1 MADRFYWIH
10 ESQRLSKGGLRLIW
24 LMLMA
29 CLAII
34 FILAVR
40 DDIVSLSGRPAAERD
55 EIALAGRIMSAV
67 DPDGSLRL
75 QDILEQGDS
84 FFGDIANRGVSPAPT
99 AAFWLRIE
107 VPRLDPGEY
116 GISLELTRARDTDLF
131 IPRDDGHRQMQWRR
145 GDWSSL
151 TRYPIFALEGEDIAG
166 KTLYLRTVTGSSM
179 RAMLHLRPLQVLIGD
194 YSLESVTLG
203 ILSGVLLGL
212 AVYIGVMAVTLR
224 DRLFGSLV
232 GVIVAF
238 TCYML
243 ADRGILDTH
252 ILPGA
257 ETVARLVSLS
267 ATILIYAALLTF
279 TRYWLDVR
287 SWSKGLDRA
296 LNIAA
301 IAFGLLAAETARET
315 LVGEQFVRLF
325 SAFAGMLA
333 LVICLAVAV
342 VALWRTRTRA
352 ILFLLGWS
360 PAIATAFLRLAL
372 DLFPGIGASVLF
384 ANALYVG
391 ATASLLCYG
400 VLVSDSLQHR
410 ERRLR
415 QRAEL
420 METRFRNFADS
431 AADSFWETT
440 AQGDITY
447 LEGPQFADLSL
458 EVGQPLVPSLAAVAR
473 HSDSALAHI
482 RRCLEEGEPFRDV
495 ALAVLD
501 HDGKSRE
508 VLISGT
514 FARDSRGRVSGFAGT
529 LVDATERDAH
539 LQQSTRREKMAALGQ
554 LAAYVA
560 HEINN
565 LLHPIMSFSRQA
577 RRRAQDD
584 HETVRLMDTVI
595 ELSQDMRDI
604 VASLRSTTAVEHQ
617 DTTRLPISTALRRSL
632 DTVRPILPPRI
643 ALKADIAELECPEI
657 HAGEMLQVMTNLV
670 ANAMRAIDNEGVI
683 EVILEGGAT
692 PRLVVRDNGSGM
704 SDDVASR
711 AFEPFFTTRPQ
722 SGGTGLGLSV
732 VAGLLKS
739 WGATAR
745 IESVSGQGTSVVI
758 AFAQGGAGS

>member
-1 MADRFYWIH
+1 MANQFDGTR
-10 ESQRLSKGGLRLIW
+10 EPQRLGHRGVRLIW
-24 LMLMA
+24 LALVA
-29 CLAII
+29 CVAVIVALA
-34 FILAVR
+34 LR
-40 DDIVSLSGRPAAERD
+40 DDIAALSGRTPAEQG
-55 EIALAGRIMSAV
+55 EIALAGRITSAV
-67 DPDGSLRL
+67 DPGGTMGL
-75 QDILEQGDS
+75 QEILEQGEA
-84 FFGDIANRGVSPAPT
+84 FFGDTANRGVSPTPT

-107 VPRLDPGEY
+107 VPSLSPDEY
-116 GISLELTRARDTDLF
+116 GLSLELTRARDTDLF
-131 IPRDDGHRQMQWRR
+131 IPGDNGYQQLQWRR
-145 GDWSSL
+145 GDGSSL
-151 TRYPIFALEGEDIAG
+151 TRYPIFALAGEEITG
-166 KTLYLRTVTGSSM
+166 KTLFLRTVTSSSM
-179 RAMLHLRPLQVLIGD
+179 RAMLHLRPLQALIGN
-194 YSLESVTLG
+194 YSMESVTLG

-212 AVYIGVMAVTLR
+212 AVYIGVMALTLR
-224 DRLFGSLV
+224 DRLFGSLA

-257 ETVARLVSLS
+257 ETVARVVSLS

-279 TRYWLDVR
+279 ARYWLEVR
-287 SWSKGLDRA
+287 SWSRGFDRA

-301 IAFGLLAAETARET
+301 IGFGLLAAETARET

-325 SAFAGMLA
+325 SAFAGVLA
-333 LVICLAVAV
+333 LALCLVVAV
-342 VALWRTRTRA
+342 VALWRARTRA
-352 ILFLLGWS
+352 VLFLLGWS
-360 PAIATAFLRLAL
+360 PAIATALLRLTL
-372 DLFPGIGASVLF
+372 DLFPGVGAPPLF
-384 ANALYVG
+384 ANSLYVG

-440 AQGDITY
+440 AEGNIAY
-447 LEGPQFADLSL
+447 LEGPQFNGLTL
-458 EVGQPLVPSLAAVAR
+458 EVGQPLVPSLAAIAR
-473 HSDSALAHI
+473 QSDAALARI
-482 RRCLEEGEPFRDV
+482 RQCLEQGVPFRDI
-495 ALAVLD
+495 ALVVSGPGD
-501 HDGKSRE
+501 ESRE

-514 FARDSRGRVSGFAGT
+514 FARDPRGRLSGFAGT
-529 LVDATERDAH
+529 LVDATERNAH
-539 LQQSTRREKMAALGQ
+539 LQQSARREKMAALGQ
-554 LAAYVA
+554 MAAYVA

-577 RRRAQDD
+577 RRRTQDD
-584 HETVRLMDTVI
+584 QETARLLDTVV
-595 ELSQDMRDI
+595 ELSQDMRDM
-604 VASLRSTTAVEHQ
+604 VASLRSSTAVDPQ

-643 ALKADIAELECPEI
+643 ALTADIAELDCPRI

-670 ANAMRAIDNEGVI
+670 ANAMRAIDNEGAI
-683 EVILEGGAT
+683 EVILHGGVT
-692 PRLVVRDNGSGM
+692 TQLIVRDSGAGM
-704 SDDVASR
+704 SEDVVSR
-711 AFEPFFTTRPQ
+711 AFEPFFTTRLQ

-739 WGATAR
+739 WDATAR
-745 IESVSGQGTSVVI
+745 IESVPGRGTSVVI